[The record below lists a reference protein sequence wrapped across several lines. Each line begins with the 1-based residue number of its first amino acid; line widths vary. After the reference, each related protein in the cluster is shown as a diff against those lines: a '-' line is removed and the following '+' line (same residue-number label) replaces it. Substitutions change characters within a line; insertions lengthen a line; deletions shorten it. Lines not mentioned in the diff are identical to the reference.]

1 MMKRTLRWSLV
12 SIVFWTAIAV
22 IFALPQLGQNSHPQK
37 VLLSALAQWWSW
49 GILVPGI
56 LALDHILPFS
66 AQRIVPRLIT
76 HLFLGPFVTVVYGY
90 LAAALE
96 ALLGVAAW
104 SRLSGTGVLAEA
116 FREMFWS
123 MLVYCL
129 IVGVWEAYLYHQ
141 RYVSSELQMERLER
155 NFSEA
160 RLNAL
165 RMQLDPHF
173 LFNALNTVSSQV
185 EREPKLA
192 RRMIEHLGD
201 LLRLSLNSQGVHEIT
216 LAEELAF
223 LDHYLAI
230 QNIRFGNALKIE
242 MRIDPEVEDA
252 LVPSLFIQPLVEN
265 AIRHGISKRARG
277 GSIILSAQHFEER
290 LVIQVLDDGVGLP
303 SGWSFETHKGV
314 GLSVTRERF
323 AGLYPGDTSQFH
335 VRRRSEGGTEVSISF
350 PLHKRKEEDDCLP
363 A

>member
-1 MMKRTLRWSLV
+1 MKRILRWSVLSV
-12 SIVFWTAIAV
+12 VFWTVIAV

-56 LALDHILPFS
+56 LALDQVLPFS
-66 AQRIVPRLIT
+66 VQRILPRLLT
-76 HLFLGPFVTVVYGY
+76 HLCLGPFVTIVYGY
-90 LAAALE
+90 VVAALKV
-96 ALLGVAAW
+96 LLGVGAW
-104 SRLSGTGVLAEA
+104 SRLSGTAVLSEA

-123 MLVYCL
+123 MLIYCL
-129 IVGVWEAYLYHQ
+129 IVGVWEAYLFHQ
-141 RYVSSELQMERLER
+141 RYISAELQMERLQR

-185 EREPKLA
+185 EREPRLA
-192 RRMIEHLGD
+192 RKMIEHLGD
-201 LLRLSLNSQGVHEIT
+201 LLRFSLNSQGVHEIS

-230 QNIRFGNALKIE
+230 QRIRFGDTLKIE
-242 MRIDPEVEDA
+242 MRIAPDVMNA

-265 AIRHGISKRARG
+265 SIRHGISRRARG
-277 GSIILSAQHFEER
+277 GSIVLCAQRVEER
-290 LVIQVLDDGVGLP
+290 LHIQVLDDGVGLP
-303 SGWSFETHKGV
+303 AGWSFDHHKGV

-323 AGLYPGDTSQFH
+323 AGLYPCNTSQFD
-335 VRRRSEGGTEVSISF
+335 VRRRNEGGTEVSISF
-350 PLHKRKEEDDCLP
+350 PLHK
-363 A
+363 